1 MKLECDHKQELEALS
16 LKQSEHETTIL
27 DLNEKLEEALGLCKT
42 QELDFQVI
50 QASPDHQ
57 KSTSELE
64 QRLETLNRESDLAQE
79 NYSEEIQNLKSLNIN
94 LQSQIDEL
102 NQKID

>member
-1 MKLECDHKQELEALS
+1 MKLESDHKQELEVLS

-50 QASPDHQ
+50 QTSPDHQ
-57 KSTSELE
+57 KSSELE
-64 QRLETLNRESDLAQE
+64 QRLETLNRESELAQE
-79 NYSEEIQNLKSLNIN
+79 NYSEEIQTLKSLNIS